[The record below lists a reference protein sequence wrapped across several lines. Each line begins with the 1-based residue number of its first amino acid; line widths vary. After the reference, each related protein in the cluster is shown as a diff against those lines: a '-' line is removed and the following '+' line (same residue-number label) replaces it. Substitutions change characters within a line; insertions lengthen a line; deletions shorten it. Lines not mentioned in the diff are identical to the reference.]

1 MDIQNKIWITQ
12 PAGPYS
18 PRAHDVKMSL
28 WLKKQL
34 NGAWM
39 LQ

>member
-1 MDIQNKIWITQ
+1 MDVQDKIQTTQ
-12 PAGPYS
+12 PTSLYKPEACN
-18 PRAHDVKMSL
+18 VKMSL
-28 WLKKQL
+28 QLKKQL